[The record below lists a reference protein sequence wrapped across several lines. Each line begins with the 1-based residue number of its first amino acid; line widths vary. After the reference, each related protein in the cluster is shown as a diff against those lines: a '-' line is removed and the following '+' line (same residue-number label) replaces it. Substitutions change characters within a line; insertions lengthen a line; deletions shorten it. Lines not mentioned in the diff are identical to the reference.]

1 MVKIPG
7 IPTLL
12 KKLGLD
18 VQNLIFPCMYVENTE
33 WFWEKSPK
41 IPLSSSA
48 NEFDTVITEPLKD
61 VEMKIFSVVDFR
73 EAYSFS
79 KRLVSELYLFP
90 KIDLNLLGFNCK
102 IQDVPIIKEEVFK
115 QLKKSSTGSYL
126 LEFYKSGSL
135 KRRKSI
141 KSYDLFAD
149 SPKAPISVFIHK
161 RSDVNDDMLKR
172 ESTITYHHTFHTY
185 GEFLEINPKGYEE
198 VLYSSKELGT
208 TQIVNL
214 HMMDEERLIKL
225 RKSIEKV
232 GFDSIT
238 YSKVNRLLK
247 FYCLNTKQISPK
259 EIEELQTGSYRWL
272 VLKAS

>member
-1 MVKIPG
+1 MRKIRNG
-7 IPTLL
+7 FG
-12 KKLGLD
+12 K
-18 VQNLIFPCMYVENTE
+18 
-33 WFWEKSPK
+33 KSPK
-41 IPLSSSA
+41 IPLSPSA
-48 NEFDTVITEPLKD
+48 NEFNTVITEPLKD
-61 VEMKIFSVVDFR
+61 VEMKIFSVVDFYQ
-73 EAYSFS
+73 AYSFS
-79 KRLVSELYLFP
+79 KRLVRELYLFP
-90 KIDLNLLGFNCK
+90 KIDLNLLGFNCR

-126 LEFYKSGSL
+126 LEFDKSGSL

-141 KSYDLFAD
+141 ESHDFFAD
-149 SPKAPISVFIHK
+149 FPEAPISVLIHK
-161 RSDVNDDMLKR
+161 RSDVSDDMLKR

-185 GEFLEINPKGYEE
+185 GEFYVVNPKGYEE

-214 HMMDEERLIKL
+214 HMMDEELVKL
-225 RKSIEKV
+225 RKSIEEV

-272 VLKAS
+272 ILKAS